1 MAHRLEQVFG
11 RFLTA
16 WIDGASRRGGWVLAL
31 AVTATAAVG
40 FYVATTLSFNTET
53 TDMIDES
60 LPFRQAAK
68 AYDRAFPQ
76 SVDNLVVVVD
86 GDTPGLAEDGAAAL
100 ARRLEQ
106 QPGVFKT
113 VYRPGGDPFFTRNG
127 LLYLDL
133 DELGELADNLAD
145 VQPLIGKLV
154 EDTSLRGLFTILEEA
169 VENVGDGEA
178 AEFDLADA
186 FDRLSDTVEAA
197 LAGRRHHL
205 SWHEVISGETASIDQ
220 RRRFVVLQPRR
231 DFTSLAPDKASIE
244 AVRALARELEL
255 APENG
260 VRVRLTGSVAL
271 SHDQLTA
278 AGKGAALA
286 APVAFILVGLV
297 LFLGLRSA
305 RLVAAALVTLS
316 IGLVWTAGFAA
327 LAIGELNLIS
337 ISFAVLFI
345 GLGAAFSIH
354 MCLRYRELVD
364 SGRPHAEAVATAGRD
379 VGSALFLCAATTAAG
394 FYVFIP
400 TDYAGVSELGLI
412 AGTGMFISLFANYTV
427 LPALLGVLPLRSAA
441 RPGNNP
447 RDRQAAGGLL
457 DFPTQRRNAVRVG
470 AAVLAVGSV
479 ALLPHAWFDFNP
491 LNLHDQTAESV
502 TTLRDLLR
510 ESERSPW
517 PLDVLVDGLA
527 EAEVLAARLASLDEV
542 DSTLTISDY
551 VPDEQDEKLALIE
564 EMAFF
569 MGPPPVAGQALPPPS
584 GAERRAALDSFA
596 TALDA
601 WLAGGAIEP
610 SLEASARRLAAN
622 LKKLADQAAP
632 GEAALGSLERSLLGT
647 FPERLRRL
655 FGALVVTEPVTIEDL
670 PRALVERYVAAD
682 GRVRVQVFS
691 RDDLS
696 DNEVLRRFVS
706 AVRTVAPGAVGSPV
720 SVLESGDAVVRAF
733 RQALV
738 SALAVVVALLLVLM
752 RRLAD
757 VALVTVPLLLAAV
770 LTVAASVVFDI
781 PFNFANV
788 IVLPLLFGT
797 GVDSAIHFVYRH
809 RIDASFRTSPLRT
822 STARAVVF
830 SGLTT
835 ICSFGSLA
843 LSTHRGTATMGEL
856 LTIGISFMV
865 ICTLI
870 VLPALLH
877 GDQGSARRA

>member
-16 WIDGASRRGGWVLAL
+16 WIDGVGRRSGGVLAL
-31 AVTATAAVG
+31 AVAATAAVG
-40 FYVATTLSFNTET
+40 FYTATTLGFNTET
-53 TDMIDES
+53 TDMIDEA

-76 SVDNLVVVVD
+76 FSDNLVVVIE
-86 GDTPGLAEDGAAAL
+86 GDTPGLAEDGAEAL
-100 ARRLEQ
+100 ARGLED
-106 QPGVFKT
+106 QPGVFET

-133 DELGELADNLAD
+133 DALGELADNLAG
-145 VQPLIGKLV
+145 VQPLIGKLI

-169 VENVGDGEA
+169 VDNVTDGEA

-186 FDRLSDTVEAA
+186 FDRLSDAVEAA

-205 SWHEVISGETASIDQ
+205 SWQEVISGETASIND
-220 RRRFVVLQPRR
+220 RRRFIVLQPRR
-231 DFTSLAPDKASIE
+231 DFTRLAPDEASIE
-244 AVRALARELEL
+244 AVRALARELAL
-255 APENG
+255 VPENG

-278 AGKGAALA
+278 AGRGAALA

-297 LFLGLRSA
+297 LFLGLRSV

-327 LAIGELNLIS
+327 LAVGELNLIS
-337 ISFAVLFI
+337 ITFAVLFI
-345 GLGAAFSIH
+345 GLGVAFSIH

-364 SGRPHAEAVATAGRD
+364 SGRPHADALATAGRD
-379 VGSALFLCAATTAAG
+379 VGGALFLCAATTAAG

-427 LPALLGVLPLRSAA
+427 LPALLSLWPLASPA
-441 RPGNNP
+441 RPGENP
-447 RDRQAAGGLL
+447 GGGQAVGGLL
-457 DFPTQRRNAVRVG
+457 GLPMRRRNAVRVV
-470 AAVLAVGSV
+470 AAVLAAGSV
-479 ALLPHAWFDFNP
+479 ALVPLARFDFNP

-517 PLDVLVDGLA
+517 SLNVLVDGIAAA
-527 EAEVLAARLASLDEV
+527 EDLAARLERLDEV

-564 EMAFF
+564 EMALF
-569 MGPPPVAGQALPPPS
+569 MGPPPMADRALPPP
-584 GAERRAALDSFA
+584 GDAERRAALDSFA
-596 TALDA
+596 AALDA

-610 SLEASARRLAAN
+610 ALEASARRLAAN
-622 LKKLADQAAP
+622 FERLADKAADTLN
-632 GEAALGSLERSLLGT
+632 GLERSLLGT
-647 FPERLRRL
+647 FPERLRQL
-655 FGALVVTEPVTIEDL
+655 FAALGAEEPVTFDDL

-682 GRVRVQVFS
+682 GRVRVEVFS
-691 RDDLS
+691 RDDLT
-696 DNEVLRRFVS
+696 DNEVLRRFVG

-720 SVLESGDAVVRAF
+720 SLLESGDAVVGAF
-733 RQALV
+733 RQALL
-738 SALAVVVALLLVLM
+738 SALVVVLALLLVLM

-757 VALVTVPLLLAAV
+757 VALVAAPILLAAA
-770 LTVAASVVFDI
+770 LTVAASVVLDI

-797 GVDSAIHFVYRH
+797 GVDSAIHFVHRH

-835 ICSFGSLA
+835 ICGFGSLA

-856 LTIGISFMV
+856 LTIGICFMV

-870 VLPALLH
+870 VLPALLKE
-877 GDQGSARRA
+877 DQGPARGS